1 MYDYKVQSQIT
12 GQQFLTEWLLREFK
26 MDSLWTTVFITIE
39 PIMFR
44 DPFVQFFGET
54 RIMGANSDPGAGN
67 PLGGVRRVVELWCM
81 TSLLVFDYKAPR
93 FSSFSRGADV
103 LNRVFVY
110 TGTVS

>member
-1 MYDYKVQSQIT
+1 MSPN
-12 GQQFLTEWLLREFK
+12 L
-26 MDSLWTTVFITIE
+26 E

-54 RIMGANSDPGAGN
+54 RIMGSKSDPGAGN
-67 PLGGVRRVVELWCM
+67 PLDGIRRVVELWCM

-93 FSSFSRGADV
+93 FSSFSRGAVDW
-103 LNRVFVY
+103 NPVFPY

>member
-1 MYDYKVQSQIT
+1 MVFFVSK
-12 GQQFLTEWLLREFK
+12 QF
-26 MDSLWTTVFITIE
+26 E

-44 DPFVQFFGET
+44 DPFVQFFGGT
-54 RIMGANSDPGAGN
+54 RIVGSKSDPGAGN

-93 FSSFSRGADV
+93 FSSFSRGAVDR
-103 LNRVFVY
+103 NRGFPY